1 MKTIVIAS
9 QKGGSAKTTLAAHL
23 AVQAERSGDS
33 PAWLIDTDKQATL
46 TMWHDR
52 REAETPGL
60 FEVALPRLPQ
70 ALMQL
75 DTDGAA
81 YCFIDTPPS
90 ISEQSAAAV
99 ARFIER
105 TCGRIGR
112 RSRASQPSATASGT
126 PALSLP
132 NSRTSSAW

>member
-60 FEVALPRLPQ
+60 FEVSLPRLPQ
-70 ALMQL
+70 ALMKL
-75 DTDGAA
+75 ALRAPTVTYNNVLPDVCTIDGHIG
-81 YCFIDTPPS
+81 CMQVFTRRISTKSFIFQPP
-90 ISEQSAAAV
+90 AC
-99 ARFIER
+99 AR
-105 TCGRIGR
+105 
-112 RSRASQPSATASGT
+112 S
-126 PALSLP
+126 PAMQ
-132 NSRTSSAW
+132 SSAQR